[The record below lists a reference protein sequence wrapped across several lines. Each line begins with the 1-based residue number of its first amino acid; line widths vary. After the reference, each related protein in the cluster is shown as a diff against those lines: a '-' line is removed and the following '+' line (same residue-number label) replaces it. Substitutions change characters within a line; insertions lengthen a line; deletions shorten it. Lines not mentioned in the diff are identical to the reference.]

1 MTNQVFIILCLGC
14 SVDQAVKQGSIY
26 LYFSFIRDMM
36 TRASDYSFIPMLKR
50 AQCPILDDIDDFKIE
65 SLGHKEK

>member
-1 MTNQVFIILCLGC
+1 
-14 SVDQAVKQGSIY
+14 
-26 LYFSFIRDMM
+26 MM
-36 TRASDYSFIPMLKR
+36 TSASDYSFIPMLKR